1 MSKKTGFL
9 ESKGF
14 KLFMKYAYGIGA
26 AVVILGAL
34 FKIMHWKFANEMLI
48 IGMTTEV
55 FIFFV
60 SAFEP
65 LHEELD
71 WARVYPQLAEDSE
84 ADFLLE
90 DNKDEMTTEEALL
103 MAEKGMKDIEL
114 TPDLFES
121 LKGSIQGLQGN
132 VEKLANIEDASIATS
147 NYASNVREATQR
159 IGDLNS
165 SYTNTMEAM
174 SNLNSTTA
182 NVMTN
187 LSRTASEAMS
197 QITTTAADAMSNI
210 AGTVGNAAQNAQ
222 AYQDQIS
229 VATKNLNSLNS
240 IYEMEIADA
249 KNHMESVSKFYENLS
264 GVMNNMMDASK
275 DTEEYKAQVS
285 ALAGN
290 LRKLNDVYGG
300 MLSAMNT
307 AARG

>member
-65 LHEELD
+65 LHAELD
-71 WARVYPQLAEDSE
+71 WSRVYPQLAED
-84 ADFLLE
+84 ADQDNLILE
-90 DNKDEMTTEEALL
+90 DKDEMSAEEALA
-103 MAEKGMKDIEL
+103 MAEKGMKDIEI
-114 TPDLFES
+114 TPEIFES
-121 LKGSIQGLQGN
+121 LQGSIAGLKGN
-132 VEKLANIEDASIATS
+132 VEKLANIEDAAIATS
-147 NYASNVREATQR
+147 NYATNVREATQR

-174 SNLNSTTA
+174 SSLNNKTA
-182 NVMTN
+182 DVMTN

-197 QITTTAADAMSNI
+197 QITSTASEAMTSI
-210 AGTVGNAAQNAQ
+210 AGTVGNAAENAS
-222 AYQDQIS
+222 AYQQQITK
-229 VATKNLNSLNS
+229 ATQNLSSLNS

-249 KNHMESVSKFYENLS
+249 KTHMESVSNFYAGLAN
-264 GVMNNMMDASK
+264 VMNNMMDASSS
-275 DTEEYKAQVS
+275 TEEYKNQV
-285 ALAGN
+285 ANLAGN

-300 MLSAMNT
+300 MLSAMSNAGT
-307 AARG
+307 R